1 MVSWSVVLV
10 ISLIISFMSKVLD
23 SVGSLSY
30 VSTLVAASELS
41 MVVGDSAAFSTKQE

>member
-30 VSTLVAASELS
+30 VSTVVASSELLK
-41 MVVGDSAAFSTKQE
+41 VVGDSAAFSTKQE